1 MLCTWF
7 PAVTEMPQFL
17 HRRLTL
23 ALLFAVAL
31 QLFIVDSAIAQS
43 SARQFSLQSGQH
55 ASELRCPLKPSTG
68 QAHTPPLEALE
79 PPDAEELDQIG
90 ALLSKPSRTAE
101 RLDTSGTIPKRIAI
115 WGDSHLAAGSFA
127 AEMRRILG
135 VQGVRPRISWLPM
148 TMGRAGVILPL
159 RRFCMDGWKS
169 ELAYNSRTPRVATGI
184 GLNALQA
191 EQGAYLWL
199 DLRNQAGEAE
209 VESVELF
216 FNASDSAA
224 SAVISIDGGPEARI
238 PMEADDAFGRVSIS
252 ATDGPISVLKLRA
265 QSPLILHG
273 MKLNYREPPPAV
285 LDAFGIP
292 GATMRAWQQLDP
304 AYFSRYFD
312 AASYEMVMME
322 FGTNEGNAR
331 PFDVAGYAQMLDA
344 SLQNMRLVFP
354 TARCVLIAPGDR
366 GVLLPKSR
374 KKAGR
379 RSGSGERDGSLS
391 ASLLRFSN
399 IHEKIFQLQQRI
411 GSRHGCSA
419 WSMQSAMGGAG
430 GAYRWMLANPPLMAR
445 DLTHFTPAGYQRLAQ
460 ELADA
465 LGWKAGLPAAT
476 NSSVPEPR

>member
-7 PAVTEMPQFL
+7 PAVTEMPRIL

-23 ALLFAVAL
+23 ALLSAVTV
-31 QLFIVDSAIAQS
+31 QLFITGSAMAEL
-43 SARQFSLQSGQH
+43 SARQFNLQSGQQ
-55 ASELRCPLKPSTG
+55 AGELRCPAKTSAG
-68 QAHTPPLEALE
+68 QRHTAPLEELE

-90 ALLSKPSRTAE
+90 ALVSAPSASAE

-127 AEMRRILG
+127 AEMRRILSA
-135 VQGVRPRISWLPM
+135 QGVRTRIAWLPM

-169 ELAYNSRTPRVATGI
+169 ELAYNSRIARVATGI

-209 VESVELF
+209 IESVELF
-216 FNASDSAA
+216 FNASQSAA
-224 SAVISIDGGPEARI
+224 SALISIDGGPEARI
-238 PMEADDAFGRVSIS
+238 LLEAEDAFGRVSIS
-252 ATDGPISVLKLRA
+252 ATDGSISVLKLRA

-273 MKLNYREPPPAV
+273 IKLNYREPPPAV

-304 AYFSRYFD
+304 AYFRRYLD
-312 AASYEMVMME
+312 TASYEMVMLE

-331 PFDVAGYAQMLDA
+331 PFDLAGYAQMLDA
-344 SLQNMRLVFP
+344 ALQNMRAVFP

-374 KKAGR
+374 KKASR
-379 RSGSGERDGSLS
+379 RPGSGERDNSLS
-391 ASLLRFSN
+391 ASLLRFSH
-399 IHEKIFQLQQRI
+399 IHEKIFHMQQRI
-411 GSRHGCSA
+411 GSRYGCSA

-430 GAYRWMLANPPLMAR
+430 AAYRWMLVNPPLMAR
-445 DLTHFTPAGYQRLAQ
+445 DLTHFTPPGYQRLAQ

-476 NSSVPEPR
+476 NSGMPETR

>member
-7 PAVTEMPQFL
+7 PAVTEMPRTL

-55 ASELRCPLKPSTG
+55 ASELRCPLKPSNG
-68 QAHTPPLEALE
+68 QRHTPPPEDLE

-101 RLDTSGTIPKRIAI
+101 RLDTSGTIPKRMAI

-127 AEMRRILG
+127 TEMRRILG
-135 VQGVRPRISWLPM
+135 AQGVRPRISWLPM

-391 ASLLRFSN
+391 ASLLRFSS

>member
-7 PAVTEMPQFL
+7 PAVTEMRQAVYW
-17 HRRLTL
+17 RLMP
-23 ALLFAVAL
+23 ALLSAVAL
-31 QLFIVDSAIAQS
+31 YGLMSERAIAEP
-43 SARQFSLQSGQH
+43 SARHFNLQSGQQVGDV
-55 ASELRCPLKPSTG
+55 RCPIKPSAG
-68 QAHTPPLEALE
+68 QRRPPPIEELE

-90 ALLSKPSRTAE
+90 ALPRASNPTPE
-101 RLDTSGTIPKRIAI
+101 RLDESAPIPRRIAI

-127 AEMRRILG
+127 AELRRILG
-135 VQGVRPRISWLPM
+135 AQGVRPRIAFLPL

-169 ELAYNSRTPRVATGI
+169 ELAYSSRTLRVPTGI

-209 VESVELF
+209 VERVELF
-216 FNASDSAA
+216 FNASQSDA
-224 SAVISIDGGPEARI
+224 SVVISVDGGPEARI
-238 PMEADDAFGRVSIS
+238 SLEADDAFGRVSIS

-273 MKLNYREPPPAV
+273 LKLNYREPPAAV

-312 AASYEMVMME
+312 AGSYEMVMLE

-331 PFDVAGYAQMLDA
+331 PFDAAGYAHMLEA
-344 SLQNMRLVFP
+344 ALQNMRAVFP

-374 KKAGR
+374 KKVGR
-379 RSGSGERDGSLS
+379 RAGAGERDSSLS
-391 ASLLRFSN
+391 ASLLRFSH
-399 IHEKIFQLQQRI
+399 IHEKIFHMQQRI
-411 GSRHGCSA
+411 GGRYGCSA

-430 GAYRWMLANPPLMAR
+430 AAYQWMLANPPLMAR
-445 DLTHFTPAGYQRLAQ
+445 DLTHFTLPGYQRLAQ

-465 LGWKAGLPAAT
+465 LGWKSGLPAAPM
-476 NSSVPEPR
+476 NPLPERR

>member
-1 MLCTWF
+1 MLCTWS
-7 PAVTEMPQFL
+7 PVVTKMPGIF

-23 ALLFAVAL
+23 ALLSAVTL
-31 QLFIVDSAIAQS
+31 QLFVTDGALAEP
-43 SARQFSLQSGQH
+43 SARHFNLQSGQQTG
-55 ASELRCPLKPSTG
+55 ELRCPLKPSAG
-68 QAHTPPLEALE
+68 QRHTPPLEELE

-90 ALLSKPSRTAE
+90 ALLNSTSRTAE
-101 RLDTSGTIPKRIAI
+101 RLDTYGTIPKRIAI

-135 VQGVRPRISWLPM
+135 AQGVRPRIAFLPM

-169 ELAYNSRTPRVATGI
+169 ELAYNTRTSGVATGI
-184 GLNALQA
+184 GMNALHA

-209 VESVELF
+209 IESVELF
-216 FNASDSAA
+216 FNASQSAA
-224 SAVISIDGGPEARI
+224 SAVISIDGGPEARL
-238 PMEADDAFGRVSIS
+238 PLEAEDAFGRVSIS
-252 ATDGPISVLKLRA
+252 ATDGLISVLKLRA
-265 QSPLILHG
+265 QSLLTLHAI
-273 MKLNYREPPPAV
+273 KLNYREPPAAV

-331 PFDVAGYAQMLDA
+331 PFDAAGYAQMFDA

-374 KKAGR
+374 KKSGR
-379 RSGSGERDGSLS
+379 RTGSGERDGSLS

-399 IHEKIFQLQQRI
+399 IHEKIFHIQQRI
-411 GSRHGCSA
+411 GSRYGCSA

-430 GAYRWMLANPPLMAR
+430 AAYRWMLANPPLMAR
-445 DLTHFTPAGYQRLAQ
+445 DLTHFTPPGYQRLAQ

-476 NSSVPEPR
+476 TSVVQEPR

>member
-1 MLCTWF
+1 MLCTWS
-7 PAVTEMPQFL
+7 PVATDMLRIL

-23 ALLFAVAL
+23 ALLSAVTL
-31 QLFIVDSAIAQS
+31 QLLIMDGAIAEP
-43 SARQFSLQSGQH
+43 SARHFNLQSGQH
-55 ASELRCPLKPSTG
+55 VGELRCPLKPSAG
-68 QAHTPPLEALE
+68 QRRTPPLDELE

-90 ALLSKPSRTAE
+90 ALLSTPSRAAE
-101 RLDTSGTIPKRIAI
+101 RLDTSGSIPKRIAI

-135 VQGVRPRISWLPM
+135 AQGVRPRITFLPM
-148 TMGRAGVILPL
+148 TMARAGVILPL

-169 ELAYNSRTPRVATGI
+169 ELAYNSPTSRVATGI
-184 GLNALQA
+184 GLNALHA

-209 VESVELF
+209 VESVDLF
-216 FNASDSAA
+216 FNASISAA

-238 PMEADDAFGRVSIS
+238 PLEADDAFGRVSIS

-265 QSPLILHG
+265 LSPLALHAI
-273 MKLNYREPPPAV
+273 KLNYRESPAAV

-304 AYFSRYFD
+304 VYFSRYFD

-331 PFDVAGYAQMLDA
+331 PFDAVGYAHMLDA
-344 SLQNMRLVFP
+344 ALQNMRAVFP

-374 KKAGR
+374 KKAR
-379 RSGSGERDGSLS
+379 RSGSGERDSSLS
-391 ASLLRFSN
+391 ASLLRFSH
-399 IHEKIFQLQQRI
+399 IHEKIFHVQQRI
-411 GSRHGCSA
+411 GSRYGCSA

-430 GAYRWMLANPPLMAR
+430 AAYRWLLANPPLMAR
-445 DLTHFTPAGYQRLAQ
+445 DLTHFTPPGYQRLAQ

-465 LGWKAGLPAAT
+465 LGWKAGLPVGT
-476 NSSVPEPR
+476 NSGVPEPR